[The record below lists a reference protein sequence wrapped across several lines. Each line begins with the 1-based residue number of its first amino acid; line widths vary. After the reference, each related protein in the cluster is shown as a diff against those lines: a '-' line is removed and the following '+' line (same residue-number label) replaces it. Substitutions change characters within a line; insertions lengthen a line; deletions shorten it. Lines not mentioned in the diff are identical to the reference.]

1 LFEIESIAILCFEII
16 DGRMY
21 NLHKN
26 RRSRE
31 RVCGRIYQRL
41 KGGIRVS
48 TSERYSVHDI
58 ANYFLSKSSRITPK
72 KLQKLL
78 YFSYS
83 WYLALMNETK
93 AEILNRLFSNKFEAW
108 IHGPVCPELYKKYK
122 TYGASYIPKYTGS
135 LCVFTEDDKDVL
147 ENVWDEYA
155 RYTANELESIS
166 HQHDPWKITR
176 EKENCSHADWCSAI
190 ITDEL
195 IFDFY
200 SKQLNNSTN

>member
-1 LFEIESIAILCFEII
+1 MFEIESIAILCFEII

-26 RRSRE
+26 RRFRE

-41 KGGIRVS
+41 KGGIRVN

-93 AEILNRLFSNKFEAW
+93 AEILNRLFSNEFEAW
-108 IHGPVCPELYKKYK
+108 IHGPVYPEVYQKYK
-122 TYGASYIPKYTGS
+122 PCGASYIAEYTGA
-135 LCVFTEDDKDVL
+135 LCEFTEDDKGIL
-147 ENVWDEYA
+147 ENVWVEYGH
-155 RYTANELESIS
+155 YTANELESIS

-176 EKENCSHADWCSAI
+176 QNENCSHSDWCSTA
-190 ITDEL
+190 ITDDL

-200 SKQLNNSTN
+200 SKQLQTN